1 MADQTSKA
9 KPNRK
14 SCIRRVSAG
23 ISEFTEGPL
32 SQLMHSQPPRH
43 EHHHG
48 WEAAILASCSFT
60 MVICLVKRAK
70 RLCRQRRYQ
79 KHGIVS
85 QLSELSAQSA
95 ADTNPN
101 PLLQG
106 PLALA
111 VHNADLIPKSETDWI
126 QNVPWSDWQIDQED
140 ITICRRPDGR
150 LWELGSGASAK
161 VSPEKHLSGNT
172 CKGSALNTFCC
183 SWDNIHQLPLSSVR
197 NWNAC
202 FVTHSATCI
211 GSNRHTRDSMFIA
224 CAQWP

>member
-1 MADQTSKA
+1 MHAAMHGWSDMQTQATK
-9 KPNRK
+9 K
-14 SCIRRVSAG
+14 SRNWRVFAG
-23 ISEFTEGPL
+23 ISEFQEGPL

-95 ADTNPN
+95 VDTIPN

-111 VHNADLIPKSETDWI
+111 VHNADVIPKSGTDWI
-126 QNVPWSDWQIDQED
+126 QNVPWSDWQIDQEN
-140 ITICRRPDGR
+140 ITICRRPAGR
-150 LWELGSGASAK
+150 IWEL
-161 VSPEKHLSGNT
+161 
-172 CKGSALNTFCC
+172 
-183 SWDNIHQLPLSSVR
+183 
-197 NWNAC
+197 
-202 FVTHSATCI
+202 
-211 GSNRHTRDSMFIA
+211 
-224 CAQWP
+224 

>member
-1 MADQTSKA
+1 MADQTSRA
-9 KPNRK
+9 KLSKK
-14 SCIRRVSAG
+14 SRSAHVFVG
-23 ISEFTEGPL
+23 ISEFQEGPL

-43 EHHHG
+43 EHPNG
-48 WEAAILASCSFT
+48 WEAAILASCSLT

-95 ADTNPN
+95 ADTVPN

-111 VHNADLIPKSETDWI
+111 VHNADVIPKSETDWI

-161 VSPEKHLSGNT
+161 VSLQTHLVRQ
-172 CKGSALNTFCC
+172 
-183 SWDNIHQLPLSSVR
+183 QLQ
-197 NWNAC
+197 
-202 FVTHSATCI
+202 
-211 GSNRHTRDSMFIA
+211 DSHMQRLITEYILL
-224 CAQWP
+224 QL